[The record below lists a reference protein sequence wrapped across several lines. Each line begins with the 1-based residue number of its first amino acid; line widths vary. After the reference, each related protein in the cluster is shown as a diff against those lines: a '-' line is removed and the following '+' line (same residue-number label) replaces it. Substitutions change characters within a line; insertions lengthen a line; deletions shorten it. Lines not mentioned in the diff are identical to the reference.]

1 MSDLAFSGYYHHFF
15 PQENRKSPVKSRG
28 FLLILFPAVFLL
40 LLISGCAGPLGKSRK
55 KVPSEKE
62 PVIRV
67 ALSDNFQSGNLAFQG
82 SYHLHLEEATYVLN
96 EKTGAFRVSFRNKQL
111 VLKSSERYFSLNGP
125 QKIFLK
131 PANSESFFKIDN
143 ILYSGELELLVK
155 GDRLKLINILPLE
168 KYLRGVVPAE
178 IPAGEQ
184 DYWEAVRAQA
194 VTARTYALFHLEH
207 PAAAD
212 FDVFADTRDQVY
224 EGEGRHRS
232 LSDEAIAQTRGQTL
246 TLNGRPVETL
256 YHSTCGGILVE
267 DGPGG
272 TDGQPAAEYFRL
284 DKTGDDYNCAV
295 SPYFRWVEVRTVKDL
310 LKRFSRWYKIPTIN
324 QNTWAQK
331 GVQLQL
337 RILERSASGR
347 IRKMELSAGS
357 YRRTISGFTIRRFL
371 ANSEGSPLPSTL
383 FFMVRP
389 TQKKGTLYLVGA
401 GFGHGRGM
409 CQWGALGMALHGK
422 KYREILSF
430 YYPKFQLTKLY

>member
-1 MSDLAFSGYYHHFF
+1 M
-15 PQENRKSPVKSRG
+15 
-28 FLLILFPAVFLL
+28 
-40 LLISGCAGPLGKSRK
+40 
-55 KVPSEKE
+55 
-62 PVIRV
+62 
-67 ALSDNFQSGNLAFQG
+67 
-82 SYHLHLEEATYVLN
+82 LN
-96 EKTGAFRVSFRNKQL
+96 EKTGVFRISFQNRRL
-111 VLKSSERYFSLNGP
+111 VLNSSKRYFSLNGP

-131 PANSESFFKIDN
+131 PANSESYFKIDN

-155 GDRLKLINILPLE
+155 GNRLKLINILPLE

-178 IPAGEQ
+178 IPTGEQ

-207 PAAAD
+207 PATAD

-232 LSDEAIAQTRGQTL
+232 LSDEAIIQTRGQSL

-256 YHSTCGGILVE
+256 YHSTCGGVLVV
-267 DGPGG
+267 DGVGGG
-272 TDGQPAAEYFRL
+272 TDGQPPAESFRL

-310 LKRFSRWYKIPTIN
+310 LKRFSRWYKIPTVNQKSWAKNGIN
-324 QNTWAQK
+324 LN
-331 GVQLQL
+331 L
-337 RILERSASGR
+337 RVLERSASGR
-347 IRKMELSAGS
+347 IRKMELSVGS
-357 YRRTISGFTIRRFL
+357 YRRIISGFAIRRFL
-371 ANSEGSPLPSTL
+371 ADSQGNPLPSTL

-389 TQKKGTLYLVGA
+389 TQKEGALYLVGA

-409 CQWGALGMALHGK
+409 CQWGALGMALRGK
-422 KYREILSF
+422 KYEEILGF